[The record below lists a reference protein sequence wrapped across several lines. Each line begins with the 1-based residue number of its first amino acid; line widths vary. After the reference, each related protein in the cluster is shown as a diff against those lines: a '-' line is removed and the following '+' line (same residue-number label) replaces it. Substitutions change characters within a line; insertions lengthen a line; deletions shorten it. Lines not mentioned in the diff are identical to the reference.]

1 VDVAFRRP
9 DAQTSGIVLSP
20 SQQFSFN
27 RVSGTSGVRPFDA
40 RSSSGWKDNLF
51 VFDNEPLARVLKV
64 MERQFGVRLVLADS
78 ASARRIIKAEFRNET
93 VCSFYGSQT
102 SVFVDVSNLFNTTN
116 IQAYRY
122 RFTSNGQPYREEIK
136 LWPILPTFG
145 LAVRF

>member
-78 ASARRIIKAEFRNET
+78 ACARRIIKAEFRNET
-93 VCSFYGSQT
+93 VWTVAEILKKATGLSY
-102 SVFVDVSNLFNTTN
+102 TTVKEQDALKK
-116 IQAYRY
+116 II
-122 RFTSNGQPYREEIK
+122 FTRSSR
-136 LWPILPTFG
+136 
-145 LAVRF
+145 

>member
-1 VDVAFRRP
+1 MDVAFRRP

-78 ASARRIIKAEFRNET
+78 ASARRIIKAEFRNESVWT
-93 VCSFYGSQT
+93 VAEILKKATGLSY
-102 SVFVDVSNLFNTTN
+102 TTVKEQDALKK
-116 IQAYRY
+116 II
-122 RFTSNGQPYREEIK
+122 FTRSSR
-136 LWPILPTFG
+136 
-145 LAVRF
+145 